1 MRAWEARLNHLREL
15 RTAWNSG
22 EEGEPI
28 TDIAFEVATKVLS
41 SPAMYRFTTRP
52 GIFATMTGGISL
64 EMPPA
69 SGWDYEIEISSEGL
83 ITGDTEAFGLG
94 PSLDVE

>member
-1 MRAWEARLNHLREL
+1 
-15 RTAWNSG
+15 
-22 EEGEPI
+22 
-28 TDIAFEVATKVLS
+28 
-41 SPAMYRFTTRP
+41 
-52 GIFATMTGGISL
+52 MTGGISL